1 MPALYKPRSTVR
13 GCIQGFL
20 SALQERQSQYEVVQ
34 AVHPRP
40 IVYSVNDFKVDMF
53 YLESVSVSGSD
64 SDSDSDS
71 RYLSTCPRRFCSEM
85 SMAFASFI
93 AEVLLHRQREEKRR
107 QCVVPSLSSA

>member
-1 MPALYKPRSTVR
+1 MSALYKPRSTVR
-13 GCIQGFL
+13 WRIQGFL

-40 IVYSVNDFKVDMF
+40 IVYSVNQFKVDMF
-53 YLESVSVSGSD
+53 YLESLYPYQAQTQTQTRD
-64 SDSDSDS
+64 TFP
-71 RYLSTCPRRFCSEM
+71 TCPRRFCSEM
-85 SMAFASFI
+85 SMAFMSLI